1 MCMEKY
7 LCVVSEVSHKKKK
20 KWATVL
26 RTALSSRRDT
36 KVEFFFTSSF
46 ELLFLGC
53 HWYCITSLS
62 SVLISVLSLK
72 RCWTTYTPLPAL
84 FITKIS
90 ILSEKISQ
98 AKGNHNLFKSLQ
110 PIYNNFNIPWNISNL
125 KAYPNKFKVKG
136 SHGITNSDMSLNK
149 LRELLMDR
157 EAWCA
162 TVHGFAKSQTR
173 LNWTKKKSL
182 RLKDERFF
190 YIRRKGLLWL
200 SGEEKSKIGSKC
212 GASNYSVK
220 SFILIHPQNMVQK
233 GRQKWSFSL
242 KVGQLRKTSDFLKMT
257 RVVPKS

>member
-1 MCMEKY
+1 MGGGVRQDGALNLLDLRLPPDSVRTELIKHRTVSWTAW
-7 LCVVSEVSHKKKK
+7 CVWKNTYVWCQKWVTKKK
-20 KWATVL
+20 
-26 RTALSSRRDT
+26 T
-36 KVEFFFTSSF
+36 KCEPQCSGQHCQVEETQRWSFSFTSSF

-110 PIYNNFNIPWNISNL
+110 PIYNKFNIPWNISLL

-149 LRELLMDR
+149 LRELVMDR

-162 TVHGFAKSQTR
+162 IVHGFAKSQTR
-173 LNWTKKKSL
+173 LNWTKKESL

-190 YIRRKGLLWL
+190 I
-200 SGEEKSKIGSKC
+200 
-212 GASNYSVK
+212 
-220 SFILIHPQNMVQK
+220 
-233 GRQKWSFSL
+233 
-242 KVGQLRKTSDFLKMT
+242 
-257 RVVPKS
+257 